1 MVSRNEYLKG
11 VNAGNFPV
19 KDQKAWNMRVD
30 SRRNDYLTPYVIR
43 PFVNKLMQM
52 GVLVSV
58 EKYTVAWPDLNT
70 VTDKE
75 KAEVSRVWAE
85 AFSKFVAGDVRNAV
99 PLPEFLSIFSK
110 MDVKDVKQIVEA
122 SVEELKKEQEMSGT
136 EEPPMPPQP
145 PEQGNEDEIEDDN
158 NAE

>member
-1 MVSRNEYLKG
+1 
-11 VNAGNFPV
+11 
-19 KDQKAWNMRVD
+19 
-30 SRRNDYLTPYVIR
+30 
-43 PFVNKLMQM
+43 MQM